1 MPSKVQL
8 ATALAKAKVAVRKR
22 KAAAKASE
30 DSLVERIQANLSYP
44 TAMHGKD
51 GRDAPTLSQVVEAVT
66 PLLPEAKVEHTETTI
81 VEKIKDGQIEDIV
94 DLMLTAKLPE
104 IRPEDRPAV
113 EQITI
118 DVSDEKLEGF
128 VSKEDFDKALV
139 RIQRA
144 IQQSSGGG
152 GGSNG
157 DLVHVIQVSED
168 TTITSQQLLS
178 DKYNVVLVMSA
189 GITVTLPIDT
199 GSKIIE
205 VKQGFVGTGTY
216 TICKESS

>member
-1 MPSKVQL
+1 MSHISI
-8 ATALAKAKVAVRKR
+8 AKAKVAVRKR

-30 DSLVERIQANLSYP
+30 DSLVERIQATLSYP
-44 TAMHGKD
+44 TAKHGKD
-51 GRDAPTLSQVVEAVT
+51 GRDAPTLSEVVEAVT
-66 PLLPEAKVEHTETTI
+66 PLLPEAKVEQTTI

-94 DLMLTAKLPE
+94 DLMLKAKLPE

-118 DVSDEKLEGF
+118 DVSDEKLEKF
-128 VSKEDFDKALV
+128 VSQEDFDKALV

-157 DLVHVIQVSED
+157 DLVHVIQVAVD

-178 DKYNVVLVMSA
+178 DKYNVILVMSA

-216 TICKESS
+216 TICKA

>member
-1 MPSKVQL
+1 MSSISK
-8 ATALAKAKVAVRKR
+8 AKAIVAVRKR

-51 GRDAPTLSQVVEAVT
+51 GRDAPTLSQIVEEIT
-66 PLLPEAKVEHTETTI
+66 PLLPEVKVEHTETTI

-118 DVSDEKLEGF
+118 DVSDEKLEKF

-152 GGSNG
+152 GAPDTGPILNLIEADQEANVITIQ
-157 DLVHVIQVSED
+157 DLDLTKI
-168 TTITSQQLLS
+168 
-178 DKYNVVLVMSA
+178 NVVHATVA
-189 GITVTLPIDT
+189 GSTVQLPAVSPSYIVWVEDAILGGGNITV
-199 GSKIIE
+199 SR
-205 VKQGFVGTGTY
+205 
-216 TICKESS
+216 ESV